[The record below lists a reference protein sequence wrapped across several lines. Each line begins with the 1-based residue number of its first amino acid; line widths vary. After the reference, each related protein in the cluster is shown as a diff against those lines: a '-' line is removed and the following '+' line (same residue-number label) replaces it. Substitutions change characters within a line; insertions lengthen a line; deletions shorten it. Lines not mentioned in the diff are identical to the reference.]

1 MAASPQ
7 ISCTYRSAFPRPL
20 PKLPPMQAVVPA
32 VVSLGT
38 VLARLCAHAS
48 SSGESSSFSSSSVQL
63 EMNSA
68 VFGAVG

>member
-1 MAASPQ
+1 
-7 ISCTYRSAFPRPL
+7 
-20 PKLPPMQAVVPA
+20 MQAVIPA

-63 EMNSA
+63 EVNSA